1 MSIFDKIFIFLAQ
14 NKITVG
20 SGGVDIPKRTAA
32 EILADALNLVYFSA
46 GMVAIIVIVIAGY
59 TFATS
64 VYDPVKITQAK
75 NTILYAVVGLIA
87 VMAAFFITQ
96 FVIRAL

>member
-1 MSIFDKIFIFLAQ
+1 MLVFNKLYILLAQ
-14 NKITVG
+14 IPVGG
-20 SGGVDIPKRTAA
+20 SGIDIPKRTAA

-87 VMAAFFITQ
+87 VIAAFFITQ